1 MEFPVNIRFKIFGLA
16 PQMFVDDSSGNAVFY
31 VKQKL
36 FKLKEA
42 VKVFKDSSKQEVLY
56 EINADRVIDF
66 SAKYNIKDSGGTAL
80 GAVRRQGMKSLFR
93 AHFDIMDG
101 DEVVGTIRE
110 EAVWKR
116 IMERFLAEI
125 PLVGFVA
132 VLLINPT
139 YLVTRSDGTLT
150 MKLRKLPSLVG
161 RKFQITK
168 ELDMDESEQ
177 RRNMLSL
184 MMMVLLERSRG

>member
-1 MEFPVNIRFKIFGLA
+1 M
-16 PQMFVDDSSGNAVFY
+16 
-31 VKQKL
+31 
-36 FKLKEA
+36 
-42 VKVFKDSSKQEVLY
+42 
-56 EINADRVIDF
+56 
-66 SAKYNIKDSGGTAL
+66 